1 MTVRSIIRLGIDI
14 VSNDITTIDF
24 ATNYELL
31 FRQANQYVEVE
42 VNSTA
47 PLKYISYEI
56 LGRGDILDAGSIY
69 VQDKHTTSF
78 R

>member
-1 MTVRSIIRLGIDI
+1 MIIF
-14 VSNDITTIDF
+14 VSVTKVNS
-24 ATNYELL
+24 
-31 FRQANQYVEVE
+31 YVEIE
-42 VNSTA
+42 INSTA

-78 R
+78 K